1 MEKYYKILNVK
12 EGDSYEKIKKNYRK
26 LQIKYHPDKGG
37 NEEMFIKIN
46 DAYTIINEKIK
57 NNKTK
62 QNNNLN
68 NCQEDF
74 FNLFLNISKN
84 LKKSDN
90 LNNLNKENILEK
102 IKKKINKP
110 SPIIRNIE
118 ITLEEAYTGKSY
130 PLNIERWYL
139 DNNVKVKEKE
149 TIYIDIYPGIDNN
162 ELIILRNKGNI
173 INEDNKGD
181 IKIFVKIVNDTNY
194 KREGLNLIYKKKLTL
209 KEVLVGFSFK
219 IKHLSGKDYVI
230 NSNDNKI
237 ININD
242 NKKFQNMGMKRNNN
256 TGLLIIIFDI
266 IFPEN
271 LSKTQKMQISKIL

>member
-139 DNNVKVKEKE
+139 DNDVKVKEKE

>member
-181 IKIFVKIVNDTNY
+181 IKIFVKIVNNTNF

-256 TGLLIIIFDI
+256 IGLLIIIFDI

>member
-1 MEKYYKILNVK
+1 K

-181 IKIFVKIVNDTNY
+181 IKIFVK
-194 KREGLNLIYKKKLTL
+194 
-209 KEVLVGFSFK
+209 
-219 IKHLSGKDYVI
+219 
-230 NSNDNKI
+230 
-237 ININD
+237 
-242 NKKFQNMGMKRNNN
+242 
-256 TGLLIIIFDI
+256 
-266 IFPEN
+266 
-271 LSKTQKMQISKIL
+271 

>member
-46 DAYTIINEKIK
+46 DAYKIINEKIK

-102 IKKKINKP
+102 IEKKINKP

-181 IKIFVKIVNDTNY
+181 IKIFVKIVNNTNF

-230 NSNDNKI
+230 NSNYNKI

-256 TGLLIIIFDI
+256 IGLLIIIFDI

>member
-266 IFPEN
+266 IFPKN
-271 LSKTQKMQISKIL
+271 LSKSQKIQISKIL